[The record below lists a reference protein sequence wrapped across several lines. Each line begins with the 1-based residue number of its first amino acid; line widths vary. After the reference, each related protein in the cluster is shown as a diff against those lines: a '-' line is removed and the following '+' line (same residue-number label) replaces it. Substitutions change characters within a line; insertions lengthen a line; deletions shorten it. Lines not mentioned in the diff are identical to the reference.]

1 MTDGEKSFFFCLSSY
16 QEGKT
21 NGDEENRIIEITF
34 MKRITV
40 FYLLTRPGIYLI
52 TMLLNVASVRGGCL
66 KEGDAF
72 LKVRMTKNKLN
83 LKTLSFYYFSLK
95 KPIWKLKV
103 LLIIKQEEVL

>member
-16 QEGKT
+16 QAGKT

-83 LKTLSFYYFSLK
+83 LKTLSFYYF
-95 KPIWKLKV
+95 
-103 LLIIKQEEVL
+103 

>member
-16 QEGKT
+16 QAGKT

-72 LKVRMTKNKLN
+72 LKLN